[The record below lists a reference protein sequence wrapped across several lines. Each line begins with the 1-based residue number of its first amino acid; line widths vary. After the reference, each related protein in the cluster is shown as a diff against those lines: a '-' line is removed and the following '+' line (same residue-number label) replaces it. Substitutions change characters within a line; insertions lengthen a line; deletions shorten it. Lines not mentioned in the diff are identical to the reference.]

1 MKKIAVLLLLVFAS
15 AQLVSAHYYVPR
27 FDPNG
32 DGVSN
37 IGDVTDLIDYLL
49 SGNSDFGVTEE
60 TADVD
65 RNGRI
70 RVADVTLMIDYL
82 LNPDYYDDP
91 QYGPQYPDLV
101 IPEGSEIFTVNG
113 ESFAM
118 VPVDTVDEEGN
129 LVHKFSLGLTEVTDG
144 LWKAVMGS
152 SPTKSIPGPRWPVQ
166 GISWYDAYEF
176 IDSLNKLTGRQFRLP
191 YAEEW
196 EYAARGGL
204 LFHQYQYAGS
214 DDPNEVAWFHYNLP
228 SEDWKYA
235 GCAVGLKAPNELGF
249 YDLCGNAFEWC
260 HNMYGIPESN
270 NLFDKAQI
278 VGGGVVAYVHYCSI
292 SYSLSAA
299 CTADRNSHT
308 VIQGSAHGN
317 FGMRLAL

>member
-1 MKKIAVLLLLVFAS
+1 MKKITLFLVLSVLTLLCA
-15 AQLVSAHYYVPR
+15 SAHYYVPR
-27 FDPNG
+27 FDPNQ

-37 IGDVTDLIDYLL
+37 IVDVTDLVDYLL
-49 SGNSDFGVTEE
+49 GYNDSGITEE

-65 RNGRI
+65 GNGRI
-70 RVADVTLMIDYL
+70 RIADVTLMIDYL

-91 QYGPQYPDLV
+91 QYGPQYPDPV
-101 IPEGSEIFTVNG
+101 IPDGSEVFTVNG
-113 ESFAM
+113 VSFAM
-118 VPVDTVDEEGN
+118 VPVDTVDEDGN

-152 SPTKSIPGPRWPVQ
+152 SPTHGIPDSRWPVQ

-176 IDSLNKLTGRQFRLP
+176 IDSLNKLTGREFRLP
-191 YAEEW
+191 LAEEW

-204 LFHQYQYAGS
+204 LFHQYKYAGS
-214 DDPNEVAWFHYNLP
+214 DDINEVAWCHYNLP

-249 YDLCGNAFEWC
+249 YDMSGNAYEWC

-270 NLFDKAQI
+270 NIFDKAQI
-278 VGGGVVAYVHYCSI
+278 VGGGVVGYASYCLI
-292 SYSLSAA
+292 SYSMTAA
-299 CTADRNSHT
+299 CRADRNST
-308 VIQGSAHGN
+308 SQIQGSAHGN
-317 FGMRLAL
+317 FGLRLAL